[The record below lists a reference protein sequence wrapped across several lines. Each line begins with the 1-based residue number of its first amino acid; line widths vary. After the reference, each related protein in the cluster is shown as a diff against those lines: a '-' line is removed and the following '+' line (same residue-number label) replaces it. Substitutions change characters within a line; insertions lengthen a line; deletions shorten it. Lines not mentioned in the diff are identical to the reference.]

1 MIVKTYKELVVWQ
14 KSMDLVC
21 EIYMLTKKLPKEETY
36 GLCNQMQRAAVSIPS
51 NIAEGQFRNSTKEFI
66 QFLSFAKGSV
76 AEIDTQLQICER
88 LGYKSSAEIKHALD
102 LCEEIGK
109 MLNALIA
116 SLPN

>member
-21 EIYMLTKKLPKEETY
+21 EIYKLTKKLPKEETY
-36 GLCNQMQRAAVSIPS
+36 GLINQLQRAAVSIPS
-51 NIAEGQFRNSTKEFI
+51 NIAEGQFRNSTKEFV

-76 AEIDTQLQICER
+76 AEVDTQLQICTR
-88 LGYKSSAEIKHALD
+88 LDYLLTDDVQCALS
-102 LCEEIGK
+102 LCDEIGR

-116 SLPN
+116 ALPK